1 MTQSSKV
8 LASAAKNRPPA
19 AGIGRVKGV
28 PNKSTQLL
36 KAAILGAFEQAGG
49 ETYLLG
55 VAKDD
60 PKTFLM
66 LLAKI
71 LPAEIKADVT
81 HSGDLAERLDSA
93 RRRAMAG

>member
-1 MTQSSKV
+1 MTQPVKKSGRN
-8 LASAAKNRPPA
+8 LPDGPGPGRP
-19 AGIGRVKGV
+19 KGV
-28 PNKSTQLL
+28 PNRSTQIL
-36 KAAILGAFEQAGG
+36 KAAIIGAFEQAGG
-49 ETYLLG
+49 EEYLFN
-55 VAKDD
+55 VAKSD

-93 RRRAMAG
+93 RRRAIAG